1 MLAVLVICSAESC
14 YELDESHRQ
23 KKMPDDRLTKSE
35 GSLLLNLFSF
45 GFVSRLFVI
54 KSNILLN

>member
-14 YELDESHRQ
+14 YELDESRRQ

-35 GSLLLNLFSF
+35 GSLLLNLFF
-45 GFVSRLFVI
+45 LVLFHAY
-54 KSNILLN
+54 SLLRVTFF

>member
-1 MLAVLVICSAESC
+1 MNSMNLTGK
-14 YELDESHRQ
+14 

-35 GSLLLNLFSF
+35 GSLLLNLFLF